1 MNVEVK
7 ILMVFKYS
15 CRLVDQF
22 TELQLRFE
30 KAVNEIKALKKEIR
44 DIQNQH
50 DDIELSNLKL
60 RQDLKGSEGDF
71 NSQLNLMTCRIQDLT
86 NKLTA
91 SEKQVYIIFSFLS
104 LFLISVSLLSSI
116 SYDNFFPKVY
126 I

>member
-1 MNVEVK
+1 M
-7 ILMVFKYS
+7 
-15 CRLVDQF
+15 
-22 TELQLRFE
+22 
-30 KAVNEIKALKKEIR
+30 NEIKALKKEIR

-91 SEKQVYIIFSFLS
+91 SEKQVDIIFLFFFFFSS
-104 LFLISVSLLSSI
+104 LVSLLSSI
-116 SYDNFFPKVY
+116 ICYNFFLRFIYSVFSFEFH
-126 I
+126 